1 MARLIYRHVAT
12 APDGQKVMRNNS
24 PTAVFRHAVLG
35 MHSREYDERKCTEL
49 SEDEIVVRKRS
60 YGYLCAL
67 RDGKYEPKQRSGE
80 SIDTWKRRV
89 ASDIEN
95 AKSLLDG
102 IEDFD
107 GFLSHMKKLSLA
119 AIEDM
124 AARGYYRG
132 WVSLGFYATRQEAED
147 RKASEEAIGHMARV
161 VIADV
166 ESTILPKRVP
176 E

>member
-1 MARLIYRHVAT
+1 MAKLIYRHVAT

-24 PTAVFRHAVLG
+24 PTAVFSHAVLG
-35 MHSREYDERKCTEL
+35 MHSREYDERKCTDL
-49 SEDEIVVRKRS
+49 GEDEIAARKRS

-67 RDGKYEPKQRSGE
+67 RDGKYEPKHRQGE
-80 SIDTWKRRV
+80 SIEAWKRRV
-89 ASDIEN
+89 AFDIEN

-107 GFLSHMKKLSLA
+107 GFIAHMKRMSMA

-124 AARGYYRG
+124 AARGYYRS
-132 WVSLGFYATRQEAED
+132 WVSLGFYTTLKEAEA
-147 RKASEEAIGHMARV
+147 RKAREEAIGYMARV
-161 VIADV
+161 VIAEV
-166 ESTILPKRVP
+166 ESSILPKRVP